1 MNTLNPNVTEER
13 VRSMLAAA
21 EKATPGPWE
30 VDEAENRDDRG
41 RFTSYGVAARPSWSP
56 DHPKS
61 VVDTLNSGVMSIN
74 TEHDEDGS
82 SSWDEQGAADTA
94 FISLCDPQTISSILT
109 ELLAARRTIEG
120 AAGDVIAERQRQVE
134 AEGWTPEHD
143 DEHSEGQMA
152 AAAVCYA
159 FTAVRSPHYIG
170 HIWPWSSDWF
180 KPTSKR
186 RNLVKASALILA
198 EIERLDRAAL
208 SNPGEQ
214 VE

>member
-1 MNTLNPNVTEER
+1 MTPLNPNVTEER
-13 VRSMLAAA
+13 VSLKPCPFCACDAELRPHRANEAWVTCTNCGASTDVALRSQAIAAWNTR
-21 EKATPGPWE
+21 TP
-30 VDEAENRDDRG
+30 
-41 RFTSYGVAARPSWSP
+41 
-56 DHPKS
+56 
-61 VVDTLNSGVMSIN
+61 
-74 TEHDEDGS
+74 
-82 SSWDEQGAADTA
+82 
-94 FISLCDPQTISSILT
+94 DP

-208 SNPGEQ
+208 SNSGEQ
-214 VE
+214 VK

>member
-1 MNTLNPNVTEER
+1 MTLNPNVTEER
-13 VRSMLAAA
+13 VSLKPCPFCGGEARLQSLPERFPSYVDCSECDCALEPSDYQSDADAIAAWNTR
-21 EKATPGPWE
+21 TP
-30 VDEAENRDDRG
+30 
-41 RFTSYGVAARPSWSP
+41 
-56 DHPKS
+56 
-61 VVDTLNSGVMSIN
+61 
-74 TEHDEDGS
+74 
-82 SSWDEQGAADTA
+82 
-94 FISLCDPQTISSILT
+94 DP

-208 SNPGEQ
+208 SNSGEQ
-214 VE
+214 VK

>member
-109 ELLAARRTIEG
+109 ELLAARRAQQWQLIETARKTVDETVLLRIEHINYDI
-120 AAGDVIAERQRQVE
+120 AAPDDKHRWEELVTAYWTDFNNG
-134 AEGWTPEHD
+134 GWVWHGLAGRPTHWRPLP
-143 DEHSEGQMA
+143 A
-152 AAAVCYA
+152 A
-159 FTAVRSPHYIG
+159 P
-170 HIWPWSSDWF
+170 
-180 KPTSKR
+180 
-186 RNLVKASALILA
+186 
-198 EIERLDRAAL
+198 AL